1 LSCLAVVWCW
11 GISVSRFS
19 GVDRDIDMEDLL
31 HLNMEL
37 DDYALDG
44 VLAGIGV
51 GFWILRYQNAIETE
65 ENGVRIPRL
74 GLPFV

>member
-1 LSCLAVVWCW
+1 
-11 GISVSRFS
+11 
-19 GVDRDIDMEDLL
+19 MEDLL

-74 GLPFV
+74 GLPFVQLLMALLSIRTYFKIERKGY

>member
-1 LSCLAVVWCW
+1 
-11 GISVSRFS
+11 
-19 GVDRDIDMEDLL
+19 MEDLL